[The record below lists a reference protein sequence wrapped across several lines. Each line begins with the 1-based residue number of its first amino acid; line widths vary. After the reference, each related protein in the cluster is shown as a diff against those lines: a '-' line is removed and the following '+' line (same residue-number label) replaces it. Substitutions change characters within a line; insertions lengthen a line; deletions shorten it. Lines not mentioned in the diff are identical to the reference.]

1 MVEITVAAIGSIQ
14 AVLIAWLGYRVRNV
28 ARDAA
33 AARHQ
38 LEPNSGKST
47 TDAINRIERK
57 LVTDYH
63 RLTNLERRLE
73 DHIEQSAQI
82 VRLLTK
88 ENR

>member
-1 MVEITVAAIGSIQ
+1 MVEITVAAIGGIQ

-28 ARDAA
+28 ARDA